1 MVSKDTFFLKECV
14 IKLGLIYISL
24 VVMCFIYLEY
34 RSNQGMW
41 WMNGVIFA
49 SHDKTSVI
57 IFILILI
64 TSIYG
69 AYIWIRALF
78 SIVFKIEILT
88 KYKILYTVYLI
99 TAPIIAR
106 ILTTEIFYIFLTNSY
121 PR

>member
-1 MVSKDTFFLKECV
+1 M
-14 IKLGLIYISL
+14 G
-24 VVMCFIYLEY
+24 
-34 RSNQGMW
+34 

-49 SHDKTSVI
+49 SHNKTSFI

-64 TSIYG
+64 TLIYG
-69 AYIWIRALF
+69 AYVWIRAFF

-88 KYKILYTVYLI
+88 KYKIFYTLYLI

-121 PR
+121 PG

>member
-1 MVSKDTFFLKECV
+1 MISKDTFFFKECI
-14 IKLGLIYISL
+14 IKLSLIYISL

-34 RSNQGMW
+34 RSNQGMG

-49 SHDKTSVI
+49 THNKTSFI

-64 TSIYG
+64 TLIYG
-69 AYIWIRALF
+69 AYVWIRAFF

-88 KYKILYTVYLI
+88 KYKIFYTLYLI

-121 PR
+121 PG